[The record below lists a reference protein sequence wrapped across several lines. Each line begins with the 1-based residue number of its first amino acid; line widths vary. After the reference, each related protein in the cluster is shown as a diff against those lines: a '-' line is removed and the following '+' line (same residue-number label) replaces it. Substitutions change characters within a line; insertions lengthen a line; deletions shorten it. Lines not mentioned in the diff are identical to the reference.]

1 MNLRV
6 ASWPGKSFALNDMI
20 PLVCE
25 GLAEAGVEV
34 IDLKHP
40 RLEHPRCDILH
51 IHWPEQVFWAGGSR
65 LRTAARAAATLLAL
79 RRLSANGTRIVWT
92 VHNLSPHD
100 LQNAQKLLWS
110 FYQPELVRMVDGFMT
125 LSPSTLDTVRERI
138 PNLAGK
144 MSDYA
149 WHPAYPDTVRGPA
162 VRARVREDLGIP
174 QNADVVGF
182 LGQVRPYKGVDDLI
196 RVFRETPDPNLFLL
210 IAGKPSAE
218 YGREI
223 AAMAAGDDRIKLRLK
238 FLDSGEF
245 CDFTAATDLIVAPYR
260 DYLHSGTLIH
270 AASSARPVLTP
281 TTPFSSDLAD
291 EIGGGWV
298 INYEPPLTP
307 EVLIS
312 GITARKH
319 RDLPDL
325 SRLSMQQAGR
335 RMVDFYQR
343 VMSDPIHA

>member
-1 MNLRV
+1 
-6 ASWPGKSFALNDMI
+6 MI

-25 GLAEAGVEV
+25 GLVEAGAEV

-40 RLEHPRCDILH
+40 RLEHPQCDILH

-79 RRLSANGTRIVWT
+79 RRLSARGTRIVWT

-100 LQNAQKLLWS
+100 LPNPQKLLWN
-110 FYQPELVRMVDGFMT
+110 FYQPELVRIVDGFMT

-149 WHPAYPDTVRGPA
+149 WHPAYPDTMRSRA
-162 VRARVREDLGIP
+162 VRARVRQQLGIP
-174 QNADVVGF
+174 PDADVVGF
-182 LGQVRPYKGVDDLI
+182 LGQVRPYKGVDELI
-196 RVFRETPDPNLFLL
+196 RVFRETRDQNLFLL
-210 IAGKPSAE
+210 IAGKPSRE
-218 YGREI
+218 YGQEI
-223 AAMAAGDDRIKLRLK
+223 AALAAGDDRIRLRLQ

-245 CDFTAATDLIVAPYR
+245 CELTAATDLIVAPYR

-281 TTPFSSDLAD
+281 ATPFSGDLAD
-291 EIGGGWV
+291 EIGGEWV
-298 INYEPPLTP
+298 INYEPPLSP
-307 EVLIS
+307 DILLA
-312 GITARKH
+312 GLDARG
-319 RDLPDL
+319 RREQPDL
-325 SRLSMQQAGR
+325 SGLSMQQSGK
-335 RMVDFYQR
+335 RMINFYQR
-343 VMSDPIHA
+343 LISVPAHA